1 LLAKNGE
8 FPKRRTRQFLPD
20 VLRHPV
26 KHRKEIVVN
35 VASDERIQ
43 FAEMLRSRTA
53 PTLPKACEIA
63 DIARTTFYEWIK
75 DDPEFKAAYEAA
87 REEAVQVLEDE
98 AIRRATIGGSD
109 TLLIFLL
116 KAARPQKYRDYVRQ
130 EVTGPN
136 GAGLVP
142 TRVEIV
148 SVPAPDSGTS

>member
-1 LLAKNGE
+1 
-8 FPKRRTRQFLPD
+8 
-20 VLRHPV
+20 
-26 KHRKEIVVN
+26 
-35 VASDERIQ
+35 
-43 FAEMLRSRTA
+43 MLRSRTA

-98 AIRRATIGGSD
+98 AIKRATIGGSD

-130 EVTGPN
+130 EISGPN
-136 GAGLVP
+136 GGQVVHKFILEPVNVP
-142 TRVEIV
+142 R
-148 SVPAPDSGTS
+148 PADQS

>member
-1 LLAKNGE
+1 MKPSRGGKTPDMNGHLKK
-8 FPKRRTRQFLPD
+8 PA
-20 VLRHPV
+20 VLSAF
-26 KHRKEIVVN
+26 KKC
-35 VASDERIQ
+35 ASV
-43 FAEMLRSRTA
+43 T
-53 PTLPKACEIA
+53 KACEIA
-63 DIARTTFYEWIK
+63 DISRSSFYEWLK
-75 DDPEFKAAYEAA
+75 EDPEFKAAYEAA

-148 SVPAPDSGTS
+148 CVPAPDSGTG